1 MNMTVALTELAG
13 SVICTALAA
22 GTPEVFTAYC
32 VPLTATPEAAT
43 TVHGTLDTAPPP
55 PGQVV
60 YEAVAPDVPVTKHN
74 PLDVGATPL

>member
-1 MNMTVALTELAG
+1 MKTTVALTELAG

-43 TVHGTLDTAPPP
+43 TVHG
-55 PGQVV
+55 
-60 YEAVAPDVPVTKHN
+60 
-74 PLDVGATPL
+74 